1 MTKIS
6 NKTIV
11 IILIGIIT
19 FSISAQNVK
28 VSSSVDKTQ
37 IFLNDVV
44 TFTVTVSGSGI
55 KSVKPAGLN
64 IGNSWR
70 IQNTSKS
77 TSQNIQIVGGRMQ
90 ASKNFNYIF
99 YLSPMKNG
107 TLTIPSVDV
116 YVNGRK
122 YTTKPIKIKVAASTR
137 GKPSSGRTTQ
147 IPSSQQPKVDSDDN
161 IFLSVITDK
170 KTVYEGEQINVDFM
184 LYSAYRIENVNYEKD
199 AEFKNFWIE
208 PLYQASQLVPETVS
222 FKGKR
227 FSRFLLQTIAAFPLR
242 TGTLTIEPMVLNT
255 IIRYPSRGFFDF
267 GRRATFSVKSN
278 RISIKVLPLPTKG
291 KPDDFIEA
299 VGQYSLSAEVD
310 RNELPAGEA
319 LSLKVRVS
327 GYGNIETV
335 TMPQPIL
342 PTDFEDFDH
351 QVKVSKD
358 EKGGKLYGTKEVE
371 YVLVPGSQ
379 GEYEIP
385 SITFSYFDPKKKKY
399 IQQETEPIMIKVLK
413 GKGGMVMTGGGRSGI
428 VAVGGDIEFI
438 KSDSKTIRTG
448 GFNIPWGLKSLWFL
462 PIEFLL
468 IFVALAYRTRYEKR
482 IENIGA
488 VKSSLALNKAKKKLN
503 TARRMKNRTQA
514 IAAIYD
520 SIFQYIGDKLGM
532 EAGAV
537 IFDDATIHLKESGVE
552 DVVCEGLRE
561 VLDVIHASRFA
572 PAETDINVNDLVHRV
587 LLLLKEIDAKVGR
600 K

>member
-6 NKTIV
+6 NKTI
-11 IILIGIIT
+11 IIVLIGIIT
-19 FSISAQNVK
+19 LSLSAQNVK

-55 KSVKPAGLN
+55 KRVKPAGLN

-99 YLSPMKNG
+99 YLSPTKNG

-122 YTTKPIKIKVAASTR
+122 YITKPIKIKVASSTR
-137 GKPSSGRTTQ
+137 GKPSSGQTTQ
-147 IPSSQQPKVDSDDN
+147 IPSSQQPKVESDVN

-227 FSRFLLQTIAAFPLR
+227 FSRFLLQTIVAFPLR
-242 TGTLTIEPMVLNT
+242 TGTLTIEPMVLKT
-255 IIRYPSRGFFDF
+255 IIRHPSRGFFDF

-278 RISIKVLPLPTKG
+278 RISIKVLPLPSKG

-351 QVKVSKD
+351 RVKVSKD
-358 EKGGKLYGTKEVE
+358 EKGGKLHGIKEVE
-371 YVLVPGSQ
+371 YVLVPRSQ

-462 PIEFLL
+462 PIELLL
-468 IFVALAYRTRYEKR
+468 IVVALAYRTRYEKR

-532 EAGAV
+532 AAGAV
-537 IFDDATIHLKESGVE
+537 IFDDATIHLMECGVE

-572 PAETDINVNDLVHRV
+572 PAETDINVDDLVHRV
-587 LLLLKEIDAKVGR
+587 LLLLREIDTKVGR

>member
-6 NKTIV
+6 NKTII

-19 FSISAQNVK
+19 LSLSAQDVR

-55 KSVKPAGLN
+55 KSVKPASLD

-107 TLTIPSVDV
+107 TLIIPSVDV
-116 YVNGRK
+116 YVNGKK

-137 GKPSSGRTTQ
+137 GKPSSGQTTQ
-147 IPSSQQPKVDSDDN
+147 IPSSQQPKVESDVN

-170 KTVYEGEQINVDFM
+170 KSVYEGEQINVDFM

-222 FKGKR
+222 FKGRR

-278 RISIKVLPLPTKG
+278 RISIKVLQLPSEG

-358 EKGGKLYGTKEVE
+358 EKGGKLYGIKEVE
-371 YVLVPGSQ
+371 YVLVPRSQ

-385 SITFSYFDPKKKKY
+385 SIAFSYFDPKKKKY

-413 GKGGMVMTGGGRSGI
+413 GKGGIIMTGGGRSGI

-438 KSDSKTIRTG
+438 KSDLKTIRTG

-462 PIEFLL
+462 PIELLL
-468 IFVALAYRTRYEKR
+468 IIVALAYRTRYEKR

-488 VKSSLALNKAKKKLN
+488 VKSSLALNKSKKKLN
-503 TARRMKNRTQA
+503 TARRMKNKAQA

-532 EAGAV
+532 AAGAV

-552 DVVCEGLRE
+552 DVICEGLRE

-572 PAETDINVNDLVHRV
+572 PAETDINVDDLVHRV
-587 LLLLKEIDAKVGR
+587 LLLLKEIDTKVGR